1 GIALRDHRQREAH
14 GQRGDD
20 SLQHS
25 IPFARPAGVAGVVQ
39 EAAHATFAAQR
50 PGERLLVAADQRSFG
65 CPMGEEAGSFV
76 SVGFCASVGW
86 PVTSPGRDDMPGS
99 RLVPLLSSVVLG
111 LAGRATLPAEP
122 WSAGGLTLP
131 RVSFVVPVVL
141 CGADGDAGLV
151 FVSSADGVSEGE
163 VFARCML
170 LSPLR
175 PCELRRLFLTF
186 LSLDDELGT
195 DSVELPAAESP
206 LFTLPE

>member
-1 GIALRDHRQREAH
+1 
-14 GQRGDD
+14 
-20 SLQHS
+20 
-25 IPFARPAGVAGVVQ
+25 
-39 EAAHATFAAQR
+39 
-50 PGERLLVAADQRSFG
+50 
-65 CPMGEEAGSFV
+65 
-76 SVGFCASVGW
+76 
-86 PVTSPGRDDMPGS
+86 MPGS

-206 LFTLPE
+206 LFTLPELSLPTPVEAEAPPLLGTALEDVSLLEVSSGCAWWVLESVSACGVELLAGLLLGRVLFDDEAFEELPGRALLF